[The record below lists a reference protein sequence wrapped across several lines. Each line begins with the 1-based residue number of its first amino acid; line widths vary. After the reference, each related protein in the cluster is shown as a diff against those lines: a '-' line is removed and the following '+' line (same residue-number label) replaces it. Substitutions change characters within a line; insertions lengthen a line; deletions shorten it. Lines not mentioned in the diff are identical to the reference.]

1 MNPLLMLMYPL
12 NCDIRII
19 TLIIYFISY
28 RLAMSN
34 ELGNFRIISRRG
46 SLFSAPK
53 HHSLAHC
60 ISRDAKMGR
69 GIAVQFRKRFG
80 GRGEILELDVGV
92 GGVAVLRRGDR
103 YIYNL
108 VTKERA
114 NGKPTYENIRRSLTA
129 MKEHALQHNVVNISM
144 PRIACGLDEMQWGRV
159 KELLEFVFNKTNITL
174 TVYQLK

>member
-1 MNPLLMLMYPL
+1 MSSSIY
-12 NCDIRII
+12 CDLKTII
-19 TLIIYFISY
+19 NVNTLIIYFISY

-159 KELLEFVFNKTNITL
+159 KELLEFVFNKTNIAL
-174 TVYQLK
+174 TVYHL